1 MDIHPLSLKDQ
12 RIQRIIRIQSLIK
25 YPLIHLQFLF
35 NLSPHYIHNLTKMNH
50 LLLMIKTY
58 PQFDLISL
66 TPSIENNRLTIFAF
80 IFFIVTFYLTELY
93 VIFYLVCF
101 CYFYGLFFYLA
112 GVVFLLIQGYLCVE
126 DVLALGV
133 QEAHL
138 AYENM
143 RGVFHLADLQ
153 FTYDVLVAIM
163 LSQRKPNILFTLKI
177 LPTFLN
183 NHLLRLELLRKLDLE
198 CLITLLRYINL
209 RIEVINLMPILQL
222 TRIDIFDGLFY

>member
-1 MDIHPLSLKDQ
+1 MIIIRIRQEPLKLRHEVLILKQDKVEGISHLKKFMDIHPLSLKDQ
-12 RIQRIIRIQSLIK
+12 RIQRIIRIQTLIK

-112 GVVFLLIQGYLCVE
+112 GVVFLLIEGYFCIE

-133 QEAHL
+133 
-138 AYENM
+138 
-143 RGVFHLADLQ
+143 
-153 FTYDVLVAIM
+153 
-163 LSQRKPNILFTLKI
+163 
-177 LPTFLN
+177 
-183 NHLLRLELLRKLDLE
+183 
-198 CLITLLRYINL
+198 
-209 RIEVINLMPILQL
+209 
-222 TRIDIFDGLFY
+222 